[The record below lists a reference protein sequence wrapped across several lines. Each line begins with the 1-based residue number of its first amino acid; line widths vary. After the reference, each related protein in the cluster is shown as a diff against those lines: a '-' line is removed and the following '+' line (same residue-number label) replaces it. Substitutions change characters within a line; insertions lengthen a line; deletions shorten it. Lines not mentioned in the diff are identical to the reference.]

1 MVGWHDVEIRY
12 FAVVAATIVAP
23 RREGIIW
30 NVVASPTS
38 RDEKEAQICWEV
50 LP

>member
-1 MVGWHDVEIRY
+1 M
-12 FAVVAATIVAP
+12 VAATIVAP
-23 RREGIIW
+23 CREGIMW

-38 RDEKEAQICWEV
+38 RDENEAQICWEV